1 MTQRNVDRRQFL
13 QSATLVATAATAAT
27 GALAAETKAAGE
39 KGRSRGAQA
48 PGKSGEVHTRRWT
61 EQRWLL
67 DNTIRAVGVDWDQPR
82 SVNYNAPCGPEANA
96 DFAAIRQRV
105 QKFADISPAF
115 ESTARRREAKAQAAE
130 EAGELVTARA
140 NYFMAAVHYAA
151 SQWPF
156 DENNEK
162 NVSLNNRKRECYTK
176 YAKLADHRVEAAWI
190 PFQGK
195 ALPGWFHLPHG
206 YQGGRIPA
214 VWTIPGM
221 DGFKEANVA
230 MYGDRFL
237 TRGIAVLA
245 LEGPGQYESAV
256 LGFRV
261 SVPAWVAAGR
271 AVLDWLAARSE
282 IDSGRIGIAGSSFG
296 SLFGTIAAANEPRYR
311 AIAVSATCLE
321 PGCHTI
327 FEEASPTFKK
337 RFMYMSGFADE
348 TRFDEFCRTLT
359 WEGHAEKIRI
369 PYLCIAG
376 EADELS
382 PLEHTER
389 LFKILQCPRQLVVYQ
404 DSRHSVGNVPST
416 NLGPTPSVLAA
427 DWMNARLSGR
437 PFASERWFVEA
448 SGRVAKTA
456 YA

>member
-1 MTQRNVDRRQFL
+1 MTQRNVDRRRFL

-48 PGKSGEVHTRRWT
+48 PGKSGDVHTRRWT

-195 ALPGWFHLPHG
+195 ALPGWFHLPHA
-206 YQGGRIPA
+206 YQGG
-214 VWTIPGM
+214 
-221 DGFKEANVA
+221 
-230 MYGDRFL
+230 RFL

-261 SVPAWVAAGR
+261 SVPAWMAAGR
-271 AVLDWLAARSE
+271 AVMDWLAARSE

-296 SLFGTIAAANEPRYR
+296 SLFGTIAVANEPRYR
-311 AIAVSATCLE
+311 ALAVSATCLE

-348 TRFDEFCRTLT
+348 DRFDEFCTTLT
-359 WEGHAEKIRI
+359 WEGHAEKIRV

-389 LFKILQCPRQLVVYQ
+389 M
-404 DSRHSVGNVPST
+404 S
-416 NLGPTPSVLAA
+416 
-427 DWMNARLSGR
+427 
-437 PFASERWFVEA
+437 
-448 SGRVAKTA
+448 
-456 YA
+456 

>member
-1 MTQRNVDRRQFL
+1 MGMGFMHLVNHPTLELTIPVQKEDTMTQRNVDRRQFL

-27 GALAAETKAAGE
+27 GALAAEAQAAGA
-39 KGRSRGAQA
+39 KGRSRGARA

-206 YQGGRIPA
+206 CQGGRITA

-221 DGFKEANVA
+221 DGFKEANV
-230 MYGDRFL
+230 
-237 TRGIAVLA
+237 
-245 LEGPGQYESAV
+245 
-256 LGFRV
+256 
-261 SVPAWVAAGR
+261 
-271 AVLDWLAARSE
+271 RSE
-282 IDSGRIGIAGSSFG
+282 EHTSELQSPVHLVCRLLLEKKND
-296 SLFGTIAAANEPRYR
+296 E
-311 AIAVSATCLE
+311 TCL
-321 PGCHTI
+321 C
-327 FEEASPTFKK
+327 ASP
-337 RFMYMSGFADE
+337 R
-348 TRFDEFCRTLT
+348 RR
-359 WEGHAEKIRI
+359 
-369 PYLCIAG
+369 
-376 EADELS
+376 
-382 PLEHTER
+382 
-389 LFKILQCPRQLVVYQ
+389 CP
-404 DSRHSVGNVPST
+404 
-416 NLGPTPSVLAA
+416 
-427 DWMNARLSGR
+427 
-437 PFASERWFVEA
+437 E
-448 SGRVAKTA
+448 
-456 YA
+456 

>member
-1 MTQRNVDRRQFL
+1 SSTWFTVAAQHMQACINPRGGAGVSGRNHDTRRRRSRPGVSTAERRPVSQRRRREED
-13 QSATLVATAATAAT
+13 V
-27 GALAAETKAAGE
+27 GALLSCE
-39 KGRSRGAQA
+39 KPTSKPHSRA
-48 PGKSGEVHTRRWT
+48 PSRH
-61 EQRWLL
+61 
-67 DNTIRAVGVDWDQPR
+67 A
-82 SVNYNAPCGPEANA
+82 EANA

-105 QKFADISPAF
+105 EKFADISPAF

-162 NVSLNNRKRECYTK
+162 NVSLNTRKRECYTK

-245 LEGPGQYESAV
+245 LEGPGQ
-256 LGFRV
+256 
-261 SVPAWVAAGR
+261 
-271 AVLDWLAARSE
+271 
-282 IDSGRIGIAGSSFG
+282 
-296 SLFGTIAAANEPRYR
+296 
-311 AIAVSATCLE
+311 
-321 PGCHTI
+321 
-327 FEEASPTFKK
+327 
-337 RFMYMSGFADE
+337 
-348 TRFDEFCRTLT
+348 
-359 WEGHAEKIRI
+359 
-369 PYLCIAG
+369 
-376 EADELS
+376 
-382 PLEHTER
+382 
-389 LFKILQCPRQLVVYQ
+389 
-404 DSRHSVGNVPST
+404 
-416 NLGPTPSVLAA
+416 
-427 DWMNARLSGR
+427 
-437 PFASERWFVEA
+437 
-448 SGRVAKTA
+448 
-456 YA
+456 

>member
-1 MTQRNVDRRQFL
+1 MTQRNVDRRRFL

-39 KGRSRGAQA
+39 KGRSRGPQA
-48 PGKSGEVHTRRWT
+48 SPKSGEVHTRRWT

-96 DFAAIRQRV
+96 D
-105 QKFADISPAF
+105 ISPAF

-130 EAGELVTARA
+130 EAGELVTART

-261 SVPAWVAAGR
+261 SVQAWVAAGR
-271 AVLDWLAARSE
+271 AVMDWLAARAE
-282 IDSGRIGIAGSSFG
+282 IDSARIGIAGSSFG
-296 SLFGTIAAANEPRYR
+296 SLFGTIAVANEPRYR
-311 AIAVSATCLE
+311 ALAVSATCLE

-337 RFMYMSGFADE
+337 RFMYMSGLTDE
-348 TRFDEFCRTLT
+348 ARFDEFCRTLT
-359 WEGHAEKIRI
+359 WEGHAEKIRV
-369 PYLCIAG
+369 PYLCLAG

-389 LFKILQCPRQLVVYQ
+389 LFKTLQCPRQLVVYQ

-416 NLGPTPSVLAA
+416 NLGPTPSVLLA

-437 PFASERWFVEA
+437 PFASERWLVET